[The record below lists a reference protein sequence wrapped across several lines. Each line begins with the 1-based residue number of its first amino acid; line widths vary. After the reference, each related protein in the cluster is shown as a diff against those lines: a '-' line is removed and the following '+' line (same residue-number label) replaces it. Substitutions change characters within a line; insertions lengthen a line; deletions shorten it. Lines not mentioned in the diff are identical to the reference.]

1 MLDSSVK
8 REVIFI
14 AEIGMNHNGNL
25 DLLHSLIKSSKESGA
40 NITKLQ
46 LGWRGK
52 EGELNHIMEKDLENI
67 FNIAEYYDQD
77 LMFSIFTSEAFEMI
91 KPFKPKYYKIA
102 SRTVVDDPGL
112 VESILEENIHTF
124 ISLGFWKKKGLPFIQ
139 RDNIDY
145 LWCKSLYPTPAWDL
159 IDLPKKFDRTPYA
172 GISDHSV
179 GIEASLLAISR
190 GAVVVEKHFTY
201 DKSDTTIRDHALS
214 ITPKEFSHLV
224 NLGKEISKITYQ
236 SI

>member
-1 MLDSSVK
+1 MSGNSVK
-8 REVIFI
+8 SEITFI
-14 AEIGMNHNGNL
+14 AEIGLNHNGNL
-25 DLLHSLIKSSKESGA
+25 DLLHSLIKSRKEAGA
-40 NITKLQ
+40 NISKLQ
-46 LGWRGK
+46 LGWRGN
-52 EGELNHIMEKDLENI
+52 EGELNHIKEKDLENI
-67 FNIAEYYDQD
+67 FNIAAYYDQN
-77 LMFSIFTSEAFEMI
+77 LMFSIFTPEAFKMI

-112 VESILEENIHTF
+112 VESILEENIHTY
-124 ISLGFWKKKGLPFIQ
+124 ISLGFWKKEGLPFLK

-145 LWCKSLYPTPAWDL
+145 LWCKSVYPTPSWDL
-159 IDLPKKFDRTPYA
+159 KDLPKKFDKSFYS

-190 GAVVVEKHFTY
+190 GALVVEKHFTY

-214 ITPKEFSHLV
+214 ITPIEFSQLV
-224 NLGKEISKITYQ
+224 SLGKEISKITYQ

>member
-1 MLDSSVK
+1 MSGNSVK
-8 REVIFI
+8 SEITFI
-14 AEIGMNHNGNL
+14 AEIGLNHNGNL
-25 DLLHSLIKSSKESGA
+25 DLLHSLIKSSKEAGA
-40 NITKLQ
+40 NISKLQ
-46 LGWRGK
+46 LGWRGN
-52 EGELNHIMEKDLENI
+52 EGELNHIKEKDLENI
-67 FNIAEYYDQD
+67 FN
-77 LMFSIFTSEAFEMI
+77 MAFKMI

-112 VESILEENIHTF
+112 VESILEENIHTY
-124 ISLGFWKKKGLPFIQ
+124 ISLGFWKKEGLPFLK

-145 LWCKSLYPTPAWDL
+145 LWCKSVYPTPSWDL
-159 IDLPKKFDRTPYA
+159 KDLPKKFDKSFYS

-190 GAVVVEKHFTY
+190 GALVVEKHFTY

-214 ITPKEFSHLV
+214 ITPIEFSQLV
-224 NLGKEISKITYQ
+224 SLGKEISKITYQ